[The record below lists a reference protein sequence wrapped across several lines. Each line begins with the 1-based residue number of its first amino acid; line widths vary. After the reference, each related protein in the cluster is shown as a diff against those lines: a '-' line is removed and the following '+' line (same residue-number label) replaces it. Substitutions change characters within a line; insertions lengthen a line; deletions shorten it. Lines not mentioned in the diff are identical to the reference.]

1 MAQKLTAALPPDLD
15 LPANFIVRVS
25 ALDPTTG
32 ALVSGV
38 NVSNV
43 AIVADSLTPDT
54 ADTATALV
62 PVAPLWLPDEVAPPA
77 SGGG

>member
-1 MAQKLTAALPPDLD
+1 MAQKLVASLPPDLD
-15 LPANFIVRVS
+15 LPANWIVRLT

-43 AIVADSLTPDT
+43 AIIADSLTPATTDT
-54 ADTATALV
+54 GVTLV
-62 PVAPLWLPDEVAPPA
+62 PVPPVWLPEDLA
-77 SGGG
+77 SQG

>member
-1 MAQKLTAALPPDLD
+1 MAQKLTAGFPPDFD

-43 AIVADSLTPDT
+43 AIVADSLTPGTSDSGFEPVGPFL
-54 ADTATALV
+54 LV
-62 PVAPLWLPDEVAPPA
+62 PGPGA
-77 SGGG
+77 